1 MSRARPLRRGPQHEL
16 LPVLLLGLAG
26 AGMVLL
32 AMRQGWAHVTT
43 TAPKPLPA
51 STTTVAGQ
59 ALVPA
64 ADALAVAA
72 VASLAAVLATRR
84 VLRRITGI
92 VLAGFGAGIA
102 VAVSVGISPADVL
115 AAAAGTSGPSTGTGA
130 GAGAGSVTSGGPSA
144 SAGVPLTG
152 FPGHAALAALPWRGV
167 AMAGALAVIAAGAL
181 VTWRA
186 DRLPV
191 MSSRYDRQAGPA
203 GPASSAPAGSA
214 PAGSAPAGSAP
225 AGSAPAGSAPAPGEQ
240 KRGGDSAAMWE
251 SLSRGQDPTAAV
263 QGPAA
268 SGRDARGNNGNTGTG
283 TVAEPGQNIRR

>member
-214 PAGSAPAGSAP
+214 PAGSAPA
-225 AGSAPAGSAPAPGEQ
+225 PGEQ